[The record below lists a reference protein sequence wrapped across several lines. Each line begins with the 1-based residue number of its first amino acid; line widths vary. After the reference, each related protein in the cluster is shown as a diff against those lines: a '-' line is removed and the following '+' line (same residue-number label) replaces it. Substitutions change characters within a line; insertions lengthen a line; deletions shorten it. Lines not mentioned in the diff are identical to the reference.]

1 MGLPHFDPPD
11 DDIAAPFWAGI
22 EDERVVLPR
31 CDDCGRWVWYP
42 DDAGAG
48 RHDAPLRWETVATT
62 GTVHTAT
69 RVERAFL
76 PGGQADVPY
85 TVGFVELD
93 GVEGVRLVANLTD
106 NPPVAIGSRVQASF
120 VPLGSRRHLVFV
132 PSVSR

>member
-1 MGLPHFDPPD
+1 MGLPHCDPPD
-11 DDIAAPFWAGI
+11 DEIAAPFWTAI
-22 EDERVVLPR
+22 EDERIVLPR
-31 CDDCGRWVWYP
+31 CGECGRWTWYP

-48 RHDAPLRWETVATT
+48 CHDAPLRWETVATT

-93 GVEGVRLVANLTD
+93 GVEGVRLVVNLD
-106 NPPVAIGSRVQASF
+106 GDEPAAIGSRVKASF

-132 PSVSR
+132 ADE